1 LFSTLDLVVLAKNLK
16 NFSEALFE
24 IFEVNVEKFKNYL
37 NELQEFPT
45 RDFFKYSPAVV
56 AFYHCAKIHSLSFTN
71 KLSTEVGVLGLLAD
85 FLCF

>member
-1 LFSTLDLVVLAKNLK
+1 MIYK
-16 NFSEALFE
+16 NFQLA
-24 IFEVNVEKFKNYL
+24 I
-37 NELQEFPT
+37 
-45 RDFFKYSPAVV
+45 FFKYSPAVV

>member
-1 LFSTLDLVVLAKNLK
+1 M
-16 NFSEALFE
+16 
-24 IFEVNVEKFKNYL
+24 
-37 NELQEFPT
+37 LQEFPT

>member
-45 RDFFKYSPAVV
+45 RDFF
-56 AFYHCAKIHSLSFTN
+56 
-71 KLSTEVGVLGLLAD
+71 
-85 FLCF
+85 